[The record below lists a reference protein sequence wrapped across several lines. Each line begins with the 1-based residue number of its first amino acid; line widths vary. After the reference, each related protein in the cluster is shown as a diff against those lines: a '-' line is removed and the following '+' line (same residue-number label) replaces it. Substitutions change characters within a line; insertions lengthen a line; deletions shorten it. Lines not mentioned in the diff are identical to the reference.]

1 MRPLYILKL
10 GGSVVTHKNKAG
22 TSVRKKLLI
31 KVARSIKKAQKKKN
45 FDLILIHGAG
55 AGGHQLAKKYNLKDG
70 TGKIKK
76 RWYGSLVSRVA
87 NQELN
92 NAIVKIFV
100 SEGLRTVSVHTASAI
115 IQKNKKI
122 NKFNIDL
129 VTEALCQNCIPV
141 LYGEMVFDRKL
152 GMTICSGDS
161 IAPYLAD
168 KFKAKKLLFASDV
181 EGIFD
186 KDPHLNKCAKLI
198 EKIKMGEINKKA
210 HLSYSHN
217 IDVTGGLMGKIE
229 KIKGLKLNY
238 LKSIEIFNGLRSEN
252 YQKIILDQDFKHTSI
267 LI

>member
-1 MRPLYILKL
+1 MKPLYILKL
-10 GGSVVTHKNKAG
+10 GGSVVTHKDKAG
-22 TSVRKKLLI
+22 ASVRKKLLI

-45 FDLILIHGAG
+45 FNLILIHGAG
-55 AGGHQLAKKYNLKDG
+55 AGGHQLAKKYSLKDG
-70 TGKIKK
+70 AGKIKK

-115 IQKNKKI
+115 VQMNKKI
-122 NKFNIDL
+122 HKFNIDL
-129 VTEALCQNCIPV
+129 VAEALYQNCTPV

-168 KFKAKKLLFASDV
+168 KFKAKKVLFASDV

-186 KDPHLNKCAKLI
+186 KDPHLNKGAKLI

-210 HLSYSHN
+210 RLSHSHN
-217 IDVTGGLMGKIE
+217 IDVTGGFMGKIE
-229 KIKGLKLNY
+229 KISQIKLNS
-238 LKSIEIFNGLRSEN
+238 LESVEIFDGFKTEN
-252 YQKIILDQDFKHTSI
+252 YLNILLGKKFRHTSI
-267 LI
+267 YK